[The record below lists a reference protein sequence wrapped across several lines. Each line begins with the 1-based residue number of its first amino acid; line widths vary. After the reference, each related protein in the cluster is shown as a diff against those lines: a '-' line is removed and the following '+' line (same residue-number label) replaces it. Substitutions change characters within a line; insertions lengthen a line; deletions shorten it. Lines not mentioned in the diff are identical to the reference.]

1 VTDVPS
7 IVQKREPATDIV
19 TFGKFRGKL
28 EAEMLSD
35 REYCQWLSHEPGV
48 RALIAAA
55 VADAVATRTTVTARP
70 TASPT
75 TPPPPADVDTAL
87 NVLAAHGIRFRRT
100 PTYGSHDV
108 ALTAGKPQML
118 AALHRRE
125 TTR

>member
-1 VTDVPS
+1 MPS

-19 TFGKFRGKL
+19 TFGKFRGKP

-35 REYCQWLSHEPGV
+35 SEYCQWLSHEPGV

-70 TASPT
+70 TAPPT
-75 TPPPPADVDTAL
+75 TLPHPAGVDKAL

-108 ALTAGKPQML
+108 TLTAGKPQML